1 MWLDNKKKMIYVDI
15 NFPKEIASNKIYLK
29 DIINEKQG
37 ILFLCGIMKNVLDFQ
52 LEK

>member
-1 MWLDNKKKMIYVDI
+1 MASKQEKMIYVDI
-15 NFPKEIASNKIYLK
+15 NFPKEYKNNKIYLK

-37 ILFLCGIMKNVLDFQ
+37 VVFLCGVMKNILDTQ